1 MLWLATVHDAGGTS
15 GASVG
20 KDERLVRRH
29 HLNHCNINARDGT
42 KAATFRVGELYLT
55 CVACPA
61 LSFSRNWMIEHLL
74 CLRFITLRRRPRS
87 TSVQIT
93 LSDVWYLL
101 IPNHVGAFYVGNIML
116 VVVVVCDFALFLILF
131 VLKLLVYANWYVC
144 FLLRACLC
152 VACCRNCVPMQ

>member
-1 MLWLATVHDAGGTS
+1 MGQCICGIRRMLWLATVHDAGGTS

-61 LSFSRNWMIEHLL
+61 LSFSRNRMIEHLL
-74 CLRFITLRRRPRS
+74 CLRFITFRRRPGS
-87 TSVQIT
+87 TSVH

-101 IPNHVGAFYVGNIML
+101 IPYNAGAFYVGNIML
-116 VVVVVCDFALFLILF
+116 VVVVVRFCTLS
-131 VLKLLVYANWYVC
+131 
-144 FLLRACLC
+144 
-152 VACCRNCVPMQ
+152 